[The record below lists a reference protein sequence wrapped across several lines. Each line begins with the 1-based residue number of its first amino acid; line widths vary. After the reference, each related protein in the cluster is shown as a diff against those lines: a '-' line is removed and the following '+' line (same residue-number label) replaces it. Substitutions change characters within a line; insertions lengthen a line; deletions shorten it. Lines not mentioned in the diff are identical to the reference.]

1 MKKIGDI
8 SLKNS
13 SFKKN
18 FIWNLLGTGLNAFNS
33 LFFLIIVT
41 RINGL
46 EKAGVYTIAFSTSC
60 ILYAVGLYSGRIY
73 QVTEQNKKI
82 SDRDFIFSRICTD
95 IIMIILVSIFCFY
108 KKYDGSKTFVF
119 FMLTI
124 YKALEAF
131 SDVLY
136 GILQKNDELDIVGK
150 SLFIKSFLSILI
162 FLLVDIISK
171 NMYLSIVSIVVVYI
185 LILIIYDYKKVKN
198 KIDYSKKVN
207 KKNIKLIL
215 KSGFFTFAISFLG
228 MYVLNAPKYAI
239 DIYLAEEIQTIFGI
253 IVMPATVVGLVA
265 QFLIHPFLNKI
276 LTLYEN
282 LNIKELRKLILKLQ
296 LLVIAFGI
304 IAIIIGY
311 FIGTQV
317 LGLIYGL
324 DLSMY
329 KISLAIII
337 FSATLYTIGTIYSSV
352 LTTMRSTFSQFIIYV
367 IVSINALIISNILT
381 KNINIKGA
389 IISYFIIMTLQ
400 ACCYTIFTNIKLNSI
415 ANKNA
420 YIGRRKKWKIKKLQY
435 LCQHIMEK
443 SI

>member
-1 MKKIGDI
+1 ME
-8 SLKNS
+8 NS
-13 SFKKN
+13 NFKKC
-18 FIWNLLGTGLNAFNS
+18 FIWNLLGTGFNAFNS

-46 EKAGVYTIAFSTSC
+46 ENAGVFTIAFSTAC

-73 QVTEQNKKI
+73 QVTEQNKTI
-82 SDRDFIFSRICTD
+82 SDIDFIFSRVCTN
-95 IIMIILVSIFCFY
+95 IIMLILVAIFCFF
-108 KKYDGSKTFVF
+108 KKYDGSKVFVF

-136 GILQKNDELDIVGK
+136 GILQKNEELDIVGK
-150 SLFIKSFLSILI
+150 SLFIKSLVSILL

-171 NMYLSIVSIVVVYI
+171 NMYISIVCIVAVYI
-185 LILIIYDYKKVKN
+185 LIIIIYDYKKVKN

-207 KKNIKLIL
+207 KKNIYLII

-239 DIYLAEEIQTIFGI
+239 DMYLTEELQTIFGI

-276 LTLYEN
+276 LALYEN
-282 LNIKELRKLILKLQ
+282 LHIKELRKLILKLQ
-296 LLVIAFGI
+296 LLVTIFGI
-304 IAIIIGY
+304 IAMITGY
-311 FIGTQV
+311 FIGTQI
-317 LGLIYGL
+317 LGFVYGL

-329 KISLAIII
+329 KMGLAIII
-337 FSATLYTIGTIYSSV
+337 FSATLYTIGTIFSSV
-352 LTTMRSTFSQFIIYV
+352 LTTMRSTFSQFVIYV

-381 KNINIKGA
+381 KNVDIKGA
-389 IISYFIIMTLQ
+389 IISYFIIMTLHSI
-400 ACCYTIFTNIKLNSI
+400 CYTIFTNIKLHSI
-415 ANKNA
+415 AKQKVH
-420 YIGRRKKWKIKKLQY
+420 IERRRIWKIKKLQF

-443 SI
+443 NI